1 MSSLF
6 GSPYFTSRNKREE
19 YLNNKLDSNLQIFN
33 LDELEKDNID
43 SSKPLIA
50 YGQDIDSLSEQGHEA
65 ALKYY
70 PTFIDTVADKIKEL
84 LDSGYVE
91 VHLVTDHG
99 FVCNF
104 NIDEADK
111 YSSPVE
117 DGKVKDRY
125 ILSNTKLDDLD
136 NFVVQEKS
144 LDGYDYIYYPK
155 GIDPVKSARQYG
167 FAHGGITPQ
176 EILLPHLVIKKESS
190 SQLGVNIENKKQLK
204 NIGATSFN
212 IKLKAEEDADLFS
225 TERDIIL
232 KIVDGEK
239 TVFSQEMTIQPSE
252 SKKVDLSIDLNRY
265 TIIVQDAVSKE
276 TIDSVKGKKESLRSG
291 LDGFDID

>member
-1 MSSLF
+1 MIDGLNSLEIIKKNQSGYLYREILSDNEKKAIIVGDAISYEVSQEILNKFDSSDFIKTSKIVSGNYPTTTANNMSSLF

-70 PTFIDTVADKIKEL
+70 PTFIDSVADKIKEL
-84 LDSGYVE
+84 LDAGYVE

-176 EILLPHLVIKKESS
+176 EILLPI
-190 SQLGVNIENKKQLK
+190 
-204 NIGATSFN
+204 
-212 IKLKAEEDADLFS
+212 
-225 TERDIIL
+225 
-232 KIVDGEK
+232 
-239 TVFSQEMTIQPSE
+239 
-252 SKKVDLSIDLNRY
+252 
-265 TIIVQDAVSKE
+265 
-276 TIDSVKGKKESLRSG
+276 
-291 LDGFDID
+291 